1 VIEPASDLAVAAA
14 LCSSVRDQPAPAHA
28 LFLGEIG
35 LGGEV
40 RPVGGVER
48 RLAEAERLGFR
59 TAFLSA
65 RVGVTTPLATVPID
79 HVSQLAGR
87 LAA

>member
-1 VIEPASDLAVAAA
+1 
-14 LCSSVRDQPAPAHA
+14 VRDQPAPSDA

-40 RPVGGVER
+40 RPIGGIER

-59 TAFLSA
+59 TAFISA
-65 RVGVTTPLATVPID
+65 RAGVTTPLTTVSID